1 VSLVKVAER
10 TLTRRQAHISVVIP
24 AHNEQETISTVVE
37 SAYQGL
43 KLLDSPGEV
52 IVSASACTDN
62 TAELAT
68 KARAEVVEAPIGKG
82 AAILAGV
89 NEASGDIICLVDGDL
104 QYYGEQPLVTI
115 LVDPI
120 LHGVA
125 DACIANLYWRPI
137 YPDQWLYGFFAPLA
151 GQLFPEL
158 LPKAGSTPWS
168 GQRAADRSLWPTSL
182 PDGFTAD
189 LALVLHWNDH
199 AQMLR
204 PILTD
209 DWFNPIR
216 PKPEL
221 LAQDFNLLINYAV
234 KRGRINEDMRPNLA
248 QWFHYVEKLINAYS
262 HDVHDPNAYE
272 KHLLESSVSKLHE
285 QMRAPD
291 VSGRC

>member
-1 VSLVKVAER
+1 VSLVKVPER
-10 TLTRRQAHISVVIP
+10 TLTRRRATISVVIP
-24 AHNEQETISTVVE
+24 AHNEQETIGAVIE

-62 TAELAT
+62 TAKLAT
-68 KARAEVVEAPIGKG
+68 EAHAEVVDAPIGKG

-89 NEASGDIICLVDGDL
+89 NAASGDIICLIDGDL

-120 LHGVA
+120 LHGIA

-137 YPDQWLYGFFAPLA
+137 YPDQWLHGFFAPLA
-151 GQLFPEL
+151 GHLFPEL

-168 GQRAADRSLWPTSL
+168 GQRAAERPLWPPSL
-182 PDGFTAD
+182 PDGFTVD

-199 AQMLR
+199 ARMLR
-204 PILTD
+204 PVLTD

-221 LAQDFNLLINYAV
+221 LAQDYNLLIDYAI
-234 KRGRINEDMRPNLA
+234 KRGRLHQDARPNLN
-248 QWFHYVEKLINAYS
+248 QWFHFVEQLINAYN
-262 HDVHDPNAYE
+262 HDVDDPSAYE
-272 KHLLESSVSKLHE
+272 KHLLESSIGKLHE
-285 QMRAPD
+285 QMLGPD
-291 VSGRC
+291 ISGRC